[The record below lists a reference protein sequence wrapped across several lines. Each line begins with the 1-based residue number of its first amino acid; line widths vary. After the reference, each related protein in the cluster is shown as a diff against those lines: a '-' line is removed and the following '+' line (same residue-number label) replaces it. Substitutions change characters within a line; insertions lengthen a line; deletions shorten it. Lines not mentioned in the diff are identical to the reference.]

1 MSNLGAPQVK
11 FTFKTPLDVTGLLS
25 LHMIAQ
31 SFFVGDIT
39 PALYDQRLAEGWFR
53 DSMMMYR
60 SDLVVMQS
68 ELFEVVHIRFNARD
82 FEPRKSQRR
91 VMRRVEERFRV
102 EVKKPQITEQHNQLY
117 LAQINRFRGFIHP
130 KLEDILFRS
139 ESDLIQVY
147 ELSLYDGDRL
157 IAASYFDT
165 GEKSMASLLCLHD
178 PEYAQYSLG
187 YYTMLREMHWGQ
199 NNSKEWYYPGYI
211 FDLPSEF
218 DYKLRLGVPQTMV
231 EPGEWVDGVIRKGHT
246 GSGERIRS
254 ASAVMESFLSSRK
267 ISFRKRYYP
276 YFAAVRMMNLHQQ
289 LFSLPVFYEIMDGEV
304 RYGACFDPLSN
315 MYFLHRL
322 EDAREFHSMISM
334 PLSAEYL
341 NNLIYETR
349 LLKVT
354 STVPVFPGGSGHS
367 VSEAV

>member
-1 MSNLGAPQVK
+1 
-11 FTFKTPLDVTGLLS
+11 
-25 LHMIAQ
+25 MIAQ

-60 SDLVVMQS
+60 SDLVVMQN
-68 ELFEVVHIRFNARD
+68 ELFEVVHIRFNAGD
-82 FEPRKSQRR
+82 FEPRKSQRQ

-102 EVKKPQITEQHNQLY
+102 EVKKPQVTEQHNRLY
-117 LAQINRFRGFIHP
+117 LSQNNRFRGFIHP

-147 ELSLYDGDRL
+147 EISVYDGDRL

-165 GEKSMASLLCLHD
+165 GEKSMASLLCLYD
-178 PEYAQYSLG
+178 SEYSRFSLG
-187 YYTMLREMHWGQ
+187 YYTMLKEISWGQ
-199 NNSKEWYYPGYI
+199 RAAKDWYYPGYI

-218 DYKLRLGVPQTMV
+218 DYKLRIAAPQTMV
-231 EPGEWVDGVIRKGHT
+231 EPGEWADGVIRKGHT
-246 GSGERIRS
+246 GSGERIRN
-254 ASAVMESFLSSRK
+254 ASAVIESFLSSRN

-304 RYGACFDPLSN
+304 RYAVCFDPLSN

-322 EDAREFHSMISM
+322 EEARDFQAMISM
-334 PLSAEYL
+334 PLSSEYS
-341 NNLIYETR
+341 NHMIYETR
-349 LLKVT
+349 LLKVI
-354 STVPVFPGGSGHS
+354 SSAPVFPSGASYGFNEPVS
-367 VSEAV
+367 V